1 MAAVPPAIA
10 AALVPLAVEPLPT
23 ATELVPLALDPPP
36 AATFVVPLIVPQAL
50 VANAGNVRVEAI
62 PKDRLVTTASRSRLW
77 GTRDVCCDF
86 VLLFLLAS
94 SETTM

>member
-36 AATFVVPLIVPQAL
+36 AATFVVPLIVPQHWLQMPETLGLKQSPRTDWSRRPA
-50 VANAGNVRVEAI
+50 AAGYGVRATCAAI
-62 PKDRLVTTASRSRLW
+62 
-77 GTRDVCCDF
+77 
-86 VLLFLLAS
+86 LFYYFS
-94 SETTM
+94 